1 MSGIVEAISNAV
13 KSGLGHDWVSM
24 GTSIA
29 DAVAKGIDA
38 ISGLIG

>member
-13 KSGLGHDWVSM
+13 KSGINQDWVSM

-29 DAVAKGIDA
+29 DALAKGVDA
-38 ISGLIG
+38 IIGLIG

>member
-29 DAVAKGIDA
+29 DAVAKGIDS

>member
-13 KSGLGHDWVSM
+13 KSGLDQDWVTM

-29 DAVAKGIDA
+29 EAVAKGVDA
-38 ISGLIG
+38 IAGLIG